1 MNDHSNIIK
10 MLLDILQPLTTN
22 NWKELW
28 PFFNY
33 LIKSKSKEINKDI
46 VNISLEQTW
55 KCLQSDRVSKMERF
69 HLHIAKPKEWCN
81 TLLK

>member
-10 MLLDILQPLTTN
+10 MLLDNLQTLSTN

-28 PFFNY
+28 PFFHD

-55 KCLQSDRVSKMERF
+55 KCLQSNRVSKMEHF
-69 HLHIAKPKEWCN
+69 HLHLAKPKKWCN
-81 TLLK
+81 HTT